1 MKNQSSERHDNIT
14 FGCFEELLFY
24 QPPFA
29 DYNSLR
35 FLENKCTFAENAVW
49 TVYSDVL
56 SVLRRKNIFFNNKLS
71 AASEKME
78 NLLKIHK
85 TAESHIKAG
94 GYCRKCGRDHWL
106 GPGNTAFFCRELM
119 RRLERL
125 KTIDLF
131 TQKTEDQRALETS
144 LLFGPSRGK
153 MFGVMECLAPDGT
166 AKILY
171 AFSGQYNGIWL
182 VDGWVP
188 PLFDLDEFF
197 ILTTEKEKQI
207 KQLGRT
213 IDQCLPHSENWLA
226 QRKRR
231 RLLSRK
237 LMVDIHTLYKLTNFR
252 GETASLKEAFIGGNN
267 GIPTGTGDC
276 CAPKLLN
283 YAAKNN
289 LQPLGISEFFWGKEN
304 RSGEHRHGAFTASCT
319 EKCQPILGFILCGL
333 DT

>member
-1 MKNQSSERHDNIT
+1 VR
-14 FGCFEELLFY
+14 
-24 QPPFA
+24 
-29 DYNSLR
+29 
-35 FLENKCTFAENAVW
+35 
-49 TVYSDVL
+49 
-56 SVLRRKNIFFNNKLS
+56 FFNNKLLT
-71 AASEKME
+71 ASDKME
-78 NLLKIHK
+78 NSHK
-85 TAESHIKAG
+85 AHRDSESHIKTG

-119 RRLERL
+119 HRLEKF
-125 KTIDLF
+125 KTIDHFSQQPGSL
-131 TQKTEDQRALETS
+131 KTLETA

-153 MFGVMECLAPDGT
+153 MFGVMECLAPDGS
-166 AKILY
+166 AIVLY

-197 ILTTEKEKQI
+197 ILTTDKEKQI

-213 IDQCLPHSENWLA
+213 IDQCLPHSEDWLI

-231 RLLSRK
+231 RLLSRR
-237 LMVDIHTLYKLTNFR
+237 LMLDIHNLYKLTNFR
-252 GETASLKEAFIGGNN
+252 GETASLEQAFIGSNN

-283 YAAKNN
+283 HAAKNN
-289 LQPLGISEFFWGKEN
+289 LRPLGISEFFWGKEN
-304 RSGEHRHGAFTASCT
+304 RSGEHLHGTFTGSCA
-319 EKCQPILGFILCGL
+319 EKCQPILGFMLCGL